1 MGWYEAIK
9 DGIAVAQQA
18 DNIPLVEK
26 LIDAQ
31 QQILGLISEN
41 QDLKEKIKMMEE
53 TADIAA
59 KIERHNDAYITLSD
73 DPDKRIYCSCCWD
86 TKRMLV
92 QGQKTG
98 VGTYSCPSCGTSA
111 YYDRVAHDQ
120 HQKETIKNLGNINSP
135 MRPRKPF

>member
-1 MGWYEAIK
+1 MGWYEAIR

-59 KIERHNDAYITLSD
+59 TEH
-73 DPDKRIYCSCCWD
+73 
-86 TKRMLV
+86 
-92 QGQKTG
+92 
-98 VGTYSCPSCGTSA
+98 
-111 YYDRVAHDQ
+111 
-120 HQKETIKNLGNINSP
+120 
-135 MRPRKPF
+135 F

>member
-1 MGWYEAIK
+1 MILGWYEAIK
-9 DGIAVAQQA
+9 DGIAVAQQV

-31 QQILGLISEN
+31 MQILDLVNEN
-41 QDLKEKIKMMEE
+41 QQLREQIKEMQAKE
-53 TADIAA
+53 DIAE
-59 KIERHNDAYITLSD
+59 KIERHDDAYITLSD

-98 VGTYSCPSCGTSA
+98 VGTYSCPSCGTNA
-111 YYDRVAHDQ
+111 YYDKVAYDK
-120 HQKETIKNLGNINSP
+120 HQQEDIETINRFL
-135 MRPRKPF
+135 